1 MIESDEIEDTS
12 NIEITADDVQ
22 RRISDWLA
30 RLDDLLGSV
39 KTWAG
44 AHGWKWTDDAL
55 PMHEQ
60 MMIEFNLVPQ
70 NQPSLKLVG
79 PAGDFVWIKPK
90 GLWVIGANGRVDV
103 YSPKGAFTLVD
114 VAEPFEKPEW
124 IIHHVG
130 QGKGE
135 VFTPDLIAQLV

>member
-12 NIEITADDVQ
+12 NIEITTDDVQ

-60 MMIEFNLVPQ
+60 MMIEFNVAPQ

-90 GLWVIGANGRVDV
+90 ALWVIGANGRVDV
-103 YSPKGAFTLVD
+103 YSPKG
-114 VAEPFEKPEW
+114 
-124 IIHHVG
+124 
-130 QGKGE
+130 
-135 VFTPDLIAQLV
+135 